1 VWVLPYCGGSRL
13 YTKPVIWMGWWSG
26 SLNVSWWLSLGSPK
40 SGCLTLGFTTKILPL
55 SLNISI
61 HWLFLITF
69 DHSSYSKIYENL
81 IFRDGGS
88 SNAHVSSSQSH
99 WMHVILASSFSPS
112 CPLIADGGK
121 EVEEEERRISRP
133 VGGAWSRM
141 ERRRI
146 GALDLWLRL
155 LAWAFIPLV
164 MLAWLQSKGILRFGA
179 PRVTQP
185 HACENFYELHVIIIF
200 TIVL

>member
-1 VWVLPYCGGSRL
+1 
-13 YTKPVIWMGWWSG
+13 
-26 SLNVSWWLSLGSPK
+26 
-40 SGCLTLGFTTKILPL
+40 
-55 SLNISI
+55 
-61 HWLFLITF
+61 
-69 DHSSYSKIYENL
+69 
-81 IFRDGGS
+81 
-88 SNAHVSSSQSH
+88 
-99 WMHVILASSFSPS
+99 
-112 CPLIADGGK
+112 
-121 EVEEEERRISRP
+121 
-133 VGGAWSRM
+133 M

-200 TIVL
+200 TIVFHVKIRVLFTAGLKIFLCTKI